1 MPFNQIVLIFF
12 FIFKESQKPKNI
24 KDPQTD
30 MGPSTS
36 KGGEIPSRAFASE
49 TKQKTEVDSGD
60 TGEDS
65 DAGMYFFFLI
75 DIILNIL

>member
-1 MPFNQIVLIFF
+1 
-12 FIFKESQKPKNI
+12 
-24 KDPQTD
+24 

-36 KGGEIPSRAFASE
+36 KVGEIHSRAHTSE

-65 DAGMYFFFLI
+65 DAGMCL
-75 DIILNIL
+75 L